1 MPDRTPNP
9 SAERFED
16 IGRLPESSDNVAIA
30 SRKLSAG
37 TPVRFGSGAFEISA
51 DILEGHRFAIRR
63 IEKGETLLS
72 WGLPFGR
79 ALREIEPGEYICNAR
94 ILKVLAARHVEFRL
108 PDKANFEDYRL
119 PFKLEENPFRADL
132 QRRLQAG
139 PQSRGWT
146 VEELR
151 GGPCANS
158 GTADAILQSFPLRI
172 ERHPPCLTLEPPH
185 VGCYVAPTFAHGAPL
200 WRWF

>member
-94 ILKVLAARHVEFRL
+94 ILKVLAGRHVEFRL

-119 PFKLEENPFRADL
+119 PFKLEENPFRAGTQVPMHRE
-132 QRRLQAG
+132 QRRFLGCLRPGNRGVGTRNYIVLLGTTSRTAG
-139 PQSRGWT
+139 FVRA
-146 VEELR
+146 L
-151 GGPCANS
+151 A
-158 GTADAILQSFPLRI
+158 
-172 ERHPPCLTLEPPH
+172 ERCK
-185 VGCYVAPTFAHGAPL
+185 
-200 WRWF
+200 